1 GRHKKGAYRGDISRP
16 GESRHCGAPVR
27 PTRLNYRCQH
37 ERNGASGPARR
48 LPATRPGSLTPGTA
62 RPAAR
67 GGGPAT
73 TAVSWPLP
81 AGLTTKRTACRENRD
96 RPDHLVNAGSR
107 TAVSPTDVS
116 QVGDQAAS
124 IGGWHA
130 IPYGIP

>member
-1 GRHKKGAYRGDISRP
+1 
-16 GESRHCGAPVR
+16 
-27 PTRLNYRCQH
+27 
-37 ERNGASGPARR
+37 
-48 LPATRPGSLTPGTA
+48 GTA

-107 TAVSPTDVS
+107 TAISPTDVS

-130 IPYGIP
+130 IPYGIPCRLRTARGNSLPRNWEKQFRTA